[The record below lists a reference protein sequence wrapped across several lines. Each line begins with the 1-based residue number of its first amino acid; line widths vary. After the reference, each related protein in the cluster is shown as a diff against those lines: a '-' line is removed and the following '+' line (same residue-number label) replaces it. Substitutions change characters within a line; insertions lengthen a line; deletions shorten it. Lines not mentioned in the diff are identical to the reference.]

1 MTTLYDATGPLFS
14 QTLGAMEGILK
25 RGRKHCEDAG
35 IDLTEML
42 NSRIYE
48 DMLPLRYQVQAAIG
62 HSVGAIE
69 GVKGG
74 VFKPPYGTPT
84 DDFDALQARL
94 HEAAGQMKAYTREEI
109 DALEHKDVVFNLG
122 EQQMP
127 FTGEGFLLTFSLPNF
142 HFHATTAYDIF
153 RAKGVPLGKRD
164 YIGRPRIKM

>member
-1 MTTLYDATGPLFS
+1 MTTLYDATGALFS
-14 QTLGAMEGILK
+14 QTLGAMEGFLK
-25 RGRKHCEDAG
+25 RGRKHCEEAG

-84 DDFDALQARL
+84 DDFDALQARVY
-94 HEAAGQMKAYTREEI
+94 EAASQMKAYTREEI
-109 DALEHKDVVFNLG
+109 DALEHKDMVFNLG

-153 RAKGVPLGKRD
+153 RSKGVPLGKRD
-164 YIGRPRIKM
+164 YIGRPRIKL